1 MNRDIEARGLMWFHA
16 GFGTWNSPPVA
27 VALPRLP
34 PCVRCCCRIP
44 AQHNNWTERN
54 PRLGLNNEF
63 FRISV
68 DMYLDNS
75 CLQAL
80 QEAGWQQHLEFKG
93 MIHPQIKSPRF
104 LSWKFQSFGGSGRCT
119 RLAALKAQSTATS
132 LSFCMTQLLKITR
145 RAKRMD
151 ARLAN

>member
-16 GFGTWNSPPVA
+16 GFGTWNSSPCSRRA
-27 VALPRLP
+27 ATTP

-54 PRLGLNNEF
+54 PYLGLNNDF

-80 QEAGWQQHLEFKG
+80 QEAGWQQHLKFKG
-93 MIHPQIKSPRF
+93 MIHPKINSPRLF
-104 LSWKFQSFGGSGRCT
+104 SWKLKSFGDIS
-119 RLAALKAQSTATS
+119 RLLLNIMEMALGLLQLCHCNVGIYSS
-132 LSFCMTQLLKITR
+132 LST
-145 RAKRMD
+145 
-151 ARLAN
+151 

>member
-104 LSWKFQSFGGSGRCT
+104 LSWKFQSSGGSGRCT
-119 RLAALKAQSTATS
+119 AVAVALGLRRSKRNQRRRLFPFAWPSYL
-132 LSFCMTQLLKITR
+132 R
-145 RAKRMD
+145 
-151 ARLAN
+151 